1 MFPEA
6 EGVRWNSQ
14 EKVPTFEA
22 LAASLTDVVDGEL
35 AQVILSYG
43 GGGARSHTLRARRR
57 T

>member
-22 LAASLTDVVDGEL
+22 LAASLTDIVDGEL
-35 AQVILSYG
+35 A
-43 GGGARSHTLRARRR
+43 AK
-57 T
+57 